1 MKMYEMRLEILCL
14 NCVLMRTWLMLLTRV
29 DIFEEDYRE
38 IQLNGLLCF
47 DCCEGDRLLLGFIQT
62 R

>member
-1 MKMYEMRLEILCL
+1 MKLEILCL